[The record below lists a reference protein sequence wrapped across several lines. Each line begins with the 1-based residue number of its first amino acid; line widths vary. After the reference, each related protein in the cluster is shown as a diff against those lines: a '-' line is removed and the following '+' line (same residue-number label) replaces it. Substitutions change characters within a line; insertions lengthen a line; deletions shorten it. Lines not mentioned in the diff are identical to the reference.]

1 MINSV
6 SIEGEVTKINDSK
19 FLFVFS
25 IKTDKNKTFDV
36 LCSEYAKKQARK
48 RMQEN
53 CLVRINGELEQA
65 ISTGRVYIYAENILF
80 LNGEENKGE

>member
-1 MINSV
+1 MINSISV
-6 SIEGEVTKINDSK
+6 EGEVTKINDSK

-36 LCSEYAKKQARK
+36 LCSEYAKNQARK
-48 RMQEN
+48 RMKEN

-80 LNGEENKGE
+80 LNGEETE